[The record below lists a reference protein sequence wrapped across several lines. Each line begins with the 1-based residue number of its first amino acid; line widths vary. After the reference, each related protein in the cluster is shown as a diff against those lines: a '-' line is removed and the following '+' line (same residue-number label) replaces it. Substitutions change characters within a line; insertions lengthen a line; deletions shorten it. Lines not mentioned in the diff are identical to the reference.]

1 METNENKTNEN
12 KTNEWSDREKGALW
26 VRTKRTSSEKYLTG
40 HIITDDNGI
49 ETRTKLVIFSNRKGK
64 EKNEKAPDYIIY
76 ESVDDPAVTQAKES
90 TAEDELL

>member
-1 METNENKTNEN
+1 MDNKEN
-12 KTNEWSDREKGALW
+12 KTNEWSSREKGALW

-76 ESVDDPAVTQAKES
+76 ESVDEVAPSKDTESPAE
-90 TAEDELL
+90 EELL